1 MERGRSVGSTSK
13 SRAGLGNYMKESG
26 TSTSRAR
33 YYLRVLRPLFYWFV
47 FVLILFGIRAHQ
59 RLMDRTR
66 LYFDLTLEG
75 KQERFAMELLNQGE
89 TPLGATAALDGQPIL
104 TGTKIAL
111 GSHTFTITHP
121 KTLPFSTNLFI
132 WYGGRNFGTIDLKRA
147 KGTLVVS
154 ANPPASVLFIQGPEY
169 SMTLSNSPG
178 TSVVVPTDAY
188 EIAAQYPHWN
198 WHQKIQVI
206 SGIASPVII
215 VPKFGVLELS
225 CNQSG
230 ATYELSDVN
239 GNFVQS
245 GDLPASVPDLPGG
258 TYNLVSW
265 HHSHEWKEQ
274 TYVRAGDTNTV
285 PVSFQYGTAVVEST
299 PPGASVYDV
308 NGLERGVTPLTLS
321 ELQPG
326 TWRFKLQL
334 YNYEPAT
341 LTFSVAPNQTGTL
354 HTNLISQ
361 SYTGTMRSV
370 RAFMNE
376 RKYDEAAAAADG
388 ALIIQP
394 NDVAAMTLRNQ
405 AIGFGSMTRAEAF
418 GKEGDFIAGIK
429 ELEKALAALP
439 ENERAKQLLA
449 DFKQH
454 EPEQI
459 ERMRVARLNHG
470 KLTFES
476 ILKERHVDGDL
487 FKTVEMKT
495 SKPLKEIELPL
506 LHALKGEPLKMNV
519 IKHDEATDICEIEAI
534 QEFSTVLATS
544 AGYRY
549 LVLVGAQTKD
559 DETQILFKVLEY
571 KVEAKEKFS
580 IGNWIGA
587 PADVNYLPIRATGE
601 TNKFQLRLTEG
612 VSNVTA
618 IVDGVIGR
626 DLKK

>member
-1 MERGRSVGSTSK
+1 
-13 SRAGLGNYMKESG
+13 MKESG

-33 YYLRVLRPLFYWFV
+33 YYLRALRPLFYWFV
-47 FVLILFGIRAHQ
+47 FVLILFGIRTHQ
-59 RLMDRTR
+59 RLMDKTR
-66 LYFDLTLEG
+66 LYFDLTLNG
-75 KQERFAMELLNQGE
+75 KGERFAMSVLNAGE
-89 TPLGATAALDGQPIL
+89 TPFGATATFDGQPIL
-104 TGTKIAL
+104 TGTKIPL
-111 GSHTFTITHP
+111 GRHTFTITHP
-121 KTLPFSTNLFI
+121 KTVPFSTNLFI
-132 WYGGRNFGTIDLKRA
+132 WYGAHDFGVIDLKRA
-147 KGTLVVS
+147 KGTLTIT

-169 SMTLSNSPG
+169 SVALSNSPG

-188 EIAAQYPHWN
+188 EIRAQYPHWTWN
-198 WHQKIQVI
+198 QKIQVM
-206 SGIASPVII
+206 SGIASPVTIA
-215 VPKFGVLELS
+215 PKFGVLELS
-225 CNQSG
+225 CNQIG

-245 GDLPASVPDLPGG
+245 GDLPASIPDLPGG
-258 TYNLVSW
+258 TYKLALW

-285 PVSFQYGTAVVEST
+285 PVSFQYGTAIVESS

-334 YNYEPAT
+334 YNYEPAAAT
-341 LTFSVAPNQTGTL
+341 LSITANQTSTL

-394 NDVAAMTLRNQ
+394 NDGAAMNLRNQ
-405 AIGFGSMTRAEAF
+405 GIGLGSISRAEAF

-429 ELEKALAALP
+429 ELEKGLAALP
-439 ENERAKQLLA
+439 ENERAKQMLA
-449 DFKQH
+449 DFKRR

-459 ERMRVARLNHG
+459 ERMRVERLNRG
-470 KLTFES
+470 KLTLDS
-476 ILKERHVDGDL
+476 LIKAKYPDGDL
-487 FKTVEMKT
+487 FETHELKT
-495 SKPLKEIELPL
+495 SKSLKDIELPL
-506 LHALKGEPLKMNV
+506 LSALRGEPLKFDVTKFN
-519 IKHDEATDICEIEAI
+519 EATDLCTIEAVH
-534 QEFSTVLATS
+534 EFNTVLATS
-544 AGYRY
+544 AGKRQ
-549 LVLVGAQTKD
+549 LVIVGAQTKD

-571 KVEAKEKFS
+571 KAEAVEKFS
-580 IGNWIGA
+580 IGHLIGA
-587 PADVNYLPIRATGE
+587 PVNVNLIPIRATGE
-601 TNKFQLRLTEG
+601 TNKFQARIIEG

-618 IVDGVIGR
+618 RIQAVIE
-626 DLKK
+626 KKNE